1 MKRKALRIVA
11 LVMSVIMI
19 LGAMTIVSFA
29 NDGTNA
35 TAEYKHETDAKKIA
49 TQDGR
54 FMAGYGF
61 DAVNFNEVQPS
72 SVTVTFTI
80 NAPLSSNP
88 EGPGYGFISV
98 YITDKAG
105 NSGYCT
111 LGWDNSIVKSIN
123 DQLGTV
129 SFTISKDSFTFSPW
143 IDYTQINRID
153 FDFAVNRDAVYAL
166 EEVKFDDFSVKNLGV
181 VSMVQ
186 SAKDDC
192 VSAVD
197 GNNVSFSFAE
207 PVDMSGQTTLS
218 YWRSYINTSG
228 TASVPELIRYRIAL
242 TDATGKIYILL
253 AKDWNTTCSHEITKF
268 SNVDELGDQFT
279 VDISADAAAA
289 IGFDLKNVVQIDV
302 YFQQNKKCSVK
313 IHRWELG
320 GKLLSAANSDIY
332 YSAPTDAD
340 LAFTAYG
347 TASNTDEAFESEAFE
362 FNAIDLA
369 KYPKLKVN
377 FTPIN
382 TSEGANSKIVEGP
395 YMYDLYY
402 TLTSSDGDSVTIDSN
417 KKAVGDLNGSQ
428 METIA
433 ISGLE
438 DVVSI
443 TVTVLGNRELS
454 AYYFNFSFVNGEGV
468 EKATVTASQNILMVG
483 HQRSTEI
490 TNNKMGL
497 RFVAAVENIEG
508 YTEIGFDVAST
519 GKETASVSGKSVYTS
534 VLGEDRTYY
543 ALDNY
548 GYNYLYALEIT
559 NIDTTLGTLE
569 FEVTPWAMV
578 NGEKVTFASMTV
590 IYNGATCVE

>member
-19 LGAMTIVSFA
+19 LGAMTVASFA
-29 NDGTNA
+29 DDGTNS
-35 TAEYKHETDAKKIA
+35 TAEYKYKTDAKKIA
-49 TQDGR
+49 TQDYR

-61 DAVNFNEVQPS
+61 DTVNFAEVNPS

-80 NAPLSSNP
+80 NAPLSNP
-88 EGPGYGFISV
+88 ESAGPGYGFISV
-98 YITDKAG
+98 YITDKNG
-105 NSGYCT
+105 NGGYCT
-111 LGWDNSIVKSIN
+111 WHWDNPNLSSLHDK
-123 DQLGTV
+123 LGRV
-129 SFTISKDSFTFSPW
+129 SFTMDKNSFVFSQWFDP
-143 IDYTQINRID
+143 TQVNRID
-153 FDFAVNRDAVYAL
+153 FDFSVNRDAVYAL
-166 EEVKFDDFSVKNLGV
+166 EEVKFDDVSVNNLGV

-186 SAKDDC
+186 SAKDNC

-197 GNNVSFSFAE
+197 GNNFSFSFAE

-218 YWRSYINTSG
+218 YWRSYINASG
-228 TASVPELIRYRIAL
+228 TASIPSLIRYRIGL
-242 TDATGKIYILL
+242 TDATGKIYMLL
-253 AKDWNTTCSHEITKF
+253 AEQWPCSHEITEF
-268 SNVDELGDQFT
+268 SSVDSLGKQFT
-279 VDISADAAAA
+279 MNISADAAAA

-302 YFQQNKKCSVK
+302 YFQQNSKCLVK

-340 LAFTAYG
+340 LAFTADG
-347 TASNTDEAFESEAFE
+347 TASKTSEAFE

-369 KYPKLKVN
+369 KYPNLKVN

-382 TSEGANSKIVEGP
+382 TSEGANSKLVEGP
-395 YMYDLYY
+395 YMVYFYY
-402 TLTSSDGDSVTIDSN
+402 TLTSSNGTTVTIDST

-433 ISGLE
+433 ISGLD

-443 TVTVLGNRELS
+443 TVTVWGNRALCD
-454 AYYFNFSFVNGEGV
+454 YYFNFSFVNGEGV

-490 TNNKMGL
+490 TNNKMAL

-519 GKETASVSGKSVYTS
+519 GKETASISGKSVYTS
-534 VLGEDRTYY
+534 VLGGGRTYY

-590 IYNGATCVE
+590 IYNGATCVK